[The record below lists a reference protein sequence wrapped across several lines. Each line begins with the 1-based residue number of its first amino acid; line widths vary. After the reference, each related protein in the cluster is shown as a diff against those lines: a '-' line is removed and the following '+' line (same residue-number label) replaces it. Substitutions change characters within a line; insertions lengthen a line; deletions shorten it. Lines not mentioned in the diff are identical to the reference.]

1 MSAFPFFKKK
11 EEKLKKASIPKNTET
26 AQEVEGEAVVK
37 KAAPKK
43 VVRKGEY
50 IDALTSPHVTE
61 KATVLAGKNQ
71 YVFKV
76 RPTATKLTVKQ
87 AVEGK
92 YGVDV
97 EKVRMITVPSKKKRL
112 GKIMGIKK
120 GYRKAIVKVK
130 EGQSIQIL
138 PR

>member
-11 EEKLKKASIPKNTET
+11 EEKKPEKKAPSVEKTEVT
-26 AQEVEGEAVVK
+26 K
-37 KAAPKK
+37 PAPKK
-43 VVRKGEY
+43 VTRKGAY
-50 IDALTSPHVTE
+50 IHALAVPHVTE
-61 KATVLAGKNQ
+61 KATVLAEKNQ

-76 RPTATKLTVKQ
+76 QPNSTKLTVKQ
-87 AVEGK
+87 AVETQ
-92 YGVDV
+92 YGVSVD
-97 EKVRMITVPSKKKRL
+97 KVRMITVPSKKKRL

-120 GYRKAIVKVK
+120 GYRKAIVKVR